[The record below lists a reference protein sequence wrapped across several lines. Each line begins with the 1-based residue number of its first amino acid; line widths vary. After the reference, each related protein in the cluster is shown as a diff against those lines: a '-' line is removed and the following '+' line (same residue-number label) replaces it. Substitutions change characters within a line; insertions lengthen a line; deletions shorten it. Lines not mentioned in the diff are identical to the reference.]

1 MPDLKATLRRVPE
14 EALNQGNLEIVEEVF
29 SPEYVMHDPSSPT
42 EIRGLEGIR
51 QYLENFRTAF
61 PDLHL
66 TVESQVAEGDT
77 VMTRWTATGTH
88 QGEAMGMQPTGNRV
102 TVQGI
107 IESRFSE
114 GKVVEEWQSLDT
126 LALMQGIGAVA
137 PPATPT

>member
-1 MPDLKATLRRVPE
+1 MPDLKAILRRVPE
-14 EALNQGNLEIVEEVF
+14 EALTQANLDVVEEVF

-61 PDLHL
+61 PDLRL
-66 TVESQVAEGDT
+66 TVESQVAEGET

-88 QGEAMGMQPTGNRV
+88 QGEAMGMPPTGNRV
-102 TVQGI
+102 AVQGI

-114 GKVVEEWQSLDT
+114 DKVVEEWQSLDT

-137 PPATPT
+137 PPATPA